1 MEPEIAAIV
10 VAEIGLVGWI
20 VSVVARWSRERGERR
35 AQLHIKLLERFG
47 NGQELAD
54 FLNSE
59 AGRRFL
65 ESFSGERPRA
75 SRGILHA
82 VHAGIGLSALGL
94 GFLVAYLAVSE
105 EPLAILAGIAG
116 SLGIGFLLAAYASY
130 RLSAR
135 LGIGLPLD
143 RDARS

>member
-1 MEPEIAAIV
+1 MAAIV
-10 VAEIGLVGWI
+10 VAEMALVGWI
-20 VSVVARWSRERGERR
+20 VSVVGRRLRERGELR

-75 SRGILHA
+75 GRSILRA
-82 VHAGIGLSALGL
+82 VHAGIGLSALALGL
-94 GFLVAYLAVSE
+94 LSAYLVLAE
-105 EPLAILAGIAG
+105 EPLAVIAG
-116 SLGIGFLLAAYASY
+116 VAGALGIGFLLAAYASY
-130 RLSAR
+130 RLSR
-135 LGIGLPLD
+135 PLGIRLSPSDG
-143 RDARS
+143 DARS